1 MRVVG
6 IDPGSRITGY
16 GVVEVTGPKVSH
28 VASGCLRVGDG
39 ELAQRLADIHAGIRE
54 VLETHRPAAPDDGFE
69 MAVEQVFM
77 HRNVASALKLGHARG
92 VALLAAV
99 QAGLP
104 VHEYSATRIKQAV
117 HGRGHAEKAQVQHMV
132 CVLLGLETAPQAD
145 AADAL
150 AVALCHAH
158 TRNAPGGDGAGRGPA
173 RRRGSGSTAWRR
185 AGALL
190 ARDRS

>member
-1 MRVVG
+1 MRVIG
-6 IDPGSRITGY
+6 IDPGSRITGF
-16 GVVEVTGPKVSH
+16 GVVEVSGRTVRH
-28 VASGCLRVGDG
+28 VANGCIRVGAG
-39 ELAQRLADIHAGIRE
+39 ELPQRLADIHAGLRE
-54 VLETHRPAAPDDGFE
+54 VLDTHRPPAVADAFE

-92 VALLAAV
+92 IALLAAV

-117 HGRGHAEKAQVQHMV
+117 SGRGHADKEQVQHMV
-132 CVLLGLETAPQAD
+132 CVLLGLERSPPAD

-158 TRNAPGGDGAGRGPA
+158 SRDAPGAGASGSGPS
-173 RRRGSGSTAWRR
+173 RRRGSGAAAWRR

-190 ARDRS
+190 ERGRT

>member
-16 GVVEVTGPKVSH
+16 GVLEVAGPRVRH
-28 VASGCLRVGDG
+28 VASGCLRAGAG
-39 ELAQRLADIHAGIRE
+39 ALAERLARIHAGLAE
-54 VLETHRPAAPDDGFE
+54 VLDSHRPDGTDDSFE

-117 HGRGHAEKAQVQHMV
+117 SGRGHADKGQVQHMV
-132 CVLLGLETAPQAD
+132 CVLLGLDEAPPAD

-158 TRNAPGGDGAGRGPA
+158 SRSAPAAVATPVRG
-173 RRRGSGSTAWRR
+173 RRRGGGAAAWRR

-190 ARDRS
+190 ARDDS